1 MKINKFII
9 FLISL
14 IIITSCAKPTVVDIV
29 IEGDDDLNC
38 NQLKDEY
45 LETRRF
51 KEEAVAVQNSEGG
64 NTTRALL
71 FWPALLKTLHNADV
85 AIKAANKRA
94 YHIVSIMKKKNC
106 NESENLFNELT
117 KTGDRKLSEE
127 IRKLHKLY
135 KKGALTE
142 EEFKQAKKKLLE

>member
-106 NESENLFNELT
+106 NESENLFNEL
-117 KTGDRKLSEE
+117 
-127 IRKLHKLY
+127 
-135 KKGALTE
+135 
-142 EEFKQAKKKLLE
+142 